1 MPNYQLSRRLKK
13 KARSH
18 CKVCPDDKNTFNK
31 KVKWKNAPP
40 LEYFFVNPLDK
51 TKNFTM
57 QVFKGLRSVVL
68 SAKDADFMVNHPVS
82 KQIYKWFE
90 KCSMTEEHYF
100 SSLIRINVDSK
111 TSIVSQDTKRTREDI
126 LHGLCIRYTHWYYG
140 VRMGGKTYKRK
151 ACFGNFHHA
160 ICNFNLFDV
169 QKLKEASEKC
179 LIGNKFSLDI
189 DSLAVIVHW
198 SNIVSESFQQAGVKY
213 FSKTIKE
220 YIKGNELNF
229 TSNYYHK
236 MMKLIG
242 W

>member
-1 MPNYQLSRRLKK
+1 
-13 KARSH
+13 
-18 CKVCPDDKNTFNK
+18 
-31 KVKWKNAPP
+31 
-40 LEYFFVNPLDK
+40 
-51 TKNFTM
+51 
-57 QVFKGLRSVVL
+57 
-68 SAKDADFMVNHPVS
+68 
-82 KQIYKWFE
+82 
-90 KCSMTEEHYF
+90 
-100 SSLIRINVDSK
+100 
-111 TSIVSQDTKRTREDI
+111 
-126 LHGLCIRYTHWYYG
+126 
-140 VRMGGKTYKRK
+140 MGGKTYKRK

-236 MMKLIG
+236 MMKVVG